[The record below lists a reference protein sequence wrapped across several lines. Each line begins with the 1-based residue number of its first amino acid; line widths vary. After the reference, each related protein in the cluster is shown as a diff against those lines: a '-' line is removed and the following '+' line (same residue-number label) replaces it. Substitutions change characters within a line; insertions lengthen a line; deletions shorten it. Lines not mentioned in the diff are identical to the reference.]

1 MEATTVSVVAAVVV
15 VLEEVCCRNV
25 HSLARSAAEVA
36 AALVH
41 TAAEQL
47 LERVAHKLA
56 AADSAMADSVA
67 EQAVSP
73 VTVADLLADSVAV
86 VCTVAGWPAV
96 LAGSVQ
102 NWLGSFRSL
111 DCVVSIIRMETKYRT
126 RLTQVSVT
134 KQLVADKHQVTLTL
148 TTRLADHATS

>member
-25 HSLARSAAEVA
+25 HSLARSAAEVP

-47 LERVAHKLA
+47 LERVAHKL

>member
-15 VLEEVCCRNV
+15 VLEEVCCRKV

-56 AADSAMADSVA
+56 AADSAVA

-111 DCVVSIIRMETKYRT
+111 VCVVSITRMETKYRT

-134 KQLVADKHQVTLTL
+134 KRLVADKHQVTLTL